1 MVYESCMIKY
11 VYYMNR
17 GGTMDFSHIVSEDKM
32 KRAIKDG
39 EFDNL
44 PGMGKPLPKDDA
56 AHLPESLRM
65 GYRMLKNAGM
75 AEDEGALKK
84 ELMTL
89 NHLISKCYDE
99 KEREQLLRKKS
110 EKQLMLDKLADK
122 KGMFSKP
129 ASSFYK
135 NQVYDRLGRNRPS
148 ST

>member
-1 MVYESCMIKY
+1 
-11 VYYMNR
+11 
-17 GGTMDFSHIVSEDKM
+17 MDYSHIVSEDKI

-89 NHLISKCYDE
+89 NHLFSKCYDE
-99 KEREQLLRKKS
+99 KEREQLVRKKS

-135 NQVYDRLGRNRPS
+135 NQVYERLGRNRPS

>member
-1 MVYESCMIKY
+1 
-11 VYYMNR
+11 
-17 GGTMDFSHIVSEDKM
+17 MDFSHIVSEDKI

-44 PGMGKPLPKDDA
+44 PGMGKLLPKDDA

-75 AEDEGALKK
+75 ADDEGALKK

-99 KEREQLLRKKS
+99 KEREQLVRKKS

>member
-1 MVYESCMIKY
+1 
-11 VYYMNR
+11 
-17 GGTMDFSHIVSEDKM
+17 MDYSHIVSEDKI

-89 NHLISKCYDE
+89 NHLIFKCYDE
-99 KEREQLLRKKS
+99 KEREQLVRKKS

-135 NQVYDRLGRNRPS
+135 NQVYERLGRNRPS

>member
-1 MVYESCMIKY
+1 MVCDSCMIKY
-11 VYYMNR
+11 VHYMNR
-17 GGTMDFSHIVSEDKM
+17 GGTMDFSHIVSEDKI

-75 AEDEGALKK
+75 ADDEGALKK

-99 KEREQLLRKKS
+99 KEREQLVR
-110 EKQLMLDKLADK
+110 
-122 KGMFSKP
+122 
-129 ASSFYK
+129 K
-135 NQVYDRLGRNRPS
+135 NQRS
-148 ST
+148 S

>member
-1 MVYESCMIKY
+1 
-11 VYYMNR
+11 MNR
-17 GGTMDFSHIVSEDKM
+17 GGTMDFSHIVSEDKI

-75 AEDEGALKK
+75 TEDEGALKK

-99 KEREQLLRKKS
+99 KEREQLVRKKS